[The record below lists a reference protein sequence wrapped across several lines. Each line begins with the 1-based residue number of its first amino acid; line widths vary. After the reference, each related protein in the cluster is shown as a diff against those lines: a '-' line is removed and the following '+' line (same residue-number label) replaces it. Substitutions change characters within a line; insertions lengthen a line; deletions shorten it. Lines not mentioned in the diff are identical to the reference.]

1 MSCTFKT
8 FQNIINEIW
17 IQICKY
23 EYSVQNTNGDRGK
36 NIQLFLAWDIKGKPH
51 FEAENLDYDAEISFK
66 NLKTTAGIELK
77 LTRKFTRCLVE
88 IILPTALLVLVCS
101 VSFNLS
107 SNAASLM
114 GLCIHWMF

>member
-1 MSCTFKT
+1 MGKYS
-8 FQNIINEIW
+8 
-17 IQICKY
+17 QIL
-23 EYSVQNTNGDRGK
+23 VT
-36 NIQLFLAWDIKGKPH
+36 WDFKGKPH

-101 VSFNLS
+101 VSFNLVMLLRLWVY
-107 SNAASLM
+107 AFIECFKT
-114 GLCIHWMF
+114 G